1 MQRSLIMVRVCKEGS
16 GNVFADIGVRDPD
29 GSLVRAKLAKQIAE
43 LIRRKR
49 LRQNQVADILGVDQ
63 SKVSK
68 LVRGRISGFTSDRL
82 LRYLNALGCDSP
94 HPDQANS
101 NNPKTRQG
109 GSRRRLKTLTASCAL
124 RSSWLAASLR
134 RRVVRCRGCAIGTRL
149 RRFGRDAIARRA
161 SAIVCDWVV
170 GASCNGA

>member
-1 MQRSLIMVRVCKEGS
+1 MSKDIVYEEGS
-16 GNVFADIGVRDPD
+16 ENVFADIGVRDPE

-82 LRYLNALGCDSP
+82 LRYLNALGCDVHIQIRP
-94 HPDQANS
+94 ARTNQNRG
-101 NNPKTRQG
+101 K
-109 GSRRRLKTLTASCAL
+109 
-124 RSSWLAASLR
+124 
-134 RRVVRCRGCAIGTRL
+134 VVVAG
-149 RRFGRDAIARRA
+149 
-161 SAIVCDWVV
+161 V
-170 GASCNGA
+170 

>member
-1 MQRSLIMVRVCKEGS
+1 MSKDIVYEEGS
-16 GNVFADIGVRDPD
+16 ENVFADIGVRDPE

-82 LRYLNALGCDSP
+82 LRYLNALGCDIRIEIRS
-94 HPDQANS
+94 
-101 NNPKTRQG
+101 TRRTGQRCG
-109 GSRRRLKTLTASCAL
+109 
-124 RSSWLAASLR
+124 
-134 RRVVRCRGCAIGTRL
+134 RVVVAG
-149 RRFGRDAIARRA
+149 
-161 SAIVCDWVV
+161 V
-170 GASCNGA
+170 